1 MDALLNTHQ
10 GTSHSSH
17 ISSFCC
23 QPIYLCVSAVPAQVQ
38 RELARTFCLVLCYV
52 IILSPKLW
60 SDLVLLSKLSGAL
73 GMR

>member
-10 GTSHSSH
+10 GTSLSSH

-38 RELARTFCLVLCYV
+38 RVHARTLCLVLCYNFV
-52 IILSPKLW
+52 TKTW

-73 GMR
+73 GIR